1 MILTS
6 KTDKRIIVEAK
17 VNDITINLLV
27 DTGATVGIIDSN
39 QYRMLGAVRGKS
51 FKSTLMAASGEM
63 DAWYCNTLFWVGDK
77 QVGQFLIADIGAV
90 VRSIARETGITISGI
105 LSLPQMA
112 MLGATIDTG
121 KKKLIINN

>member
-6 KTDKRIIVEAK
+6 KTDKRIIVEAR
-17 VNDITINLLV
+17 VNDATIYLLV

-39 QYRMLGAVRGKS
+39 QYRMLGAKRGRY

-63 DAWYCNTLFWVGDK
+63 DAWYCNTLFEVGGK
-77 QVGQFLIADIGAV
+77 QIGQFLIADIDAV
-90 VRSIARETGITISGI
+90 VRSIARETGVTISGI

-112 MLGATIDTG
+112 MLGATIDTEN
-121 KKKLIINN
+121 KKLIINN